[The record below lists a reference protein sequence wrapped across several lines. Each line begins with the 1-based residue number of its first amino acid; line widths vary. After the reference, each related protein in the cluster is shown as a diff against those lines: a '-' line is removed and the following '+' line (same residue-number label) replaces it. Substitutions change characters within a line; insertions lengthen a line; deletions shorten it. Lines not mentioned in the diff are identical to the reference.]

1 MRAIDKTE
9 RSKQKERGTSRVSEF
24 LSSID
29 AIASVTKQS
38 DNRLMIRYG
47 RQDHT
52 KQILVLTD
60 DGKNEGLFAEVYLTS
75 RPHQSYAIQT
85 KLGELFD
92 GEVDY
97 IFYLSGQT
105 LFTLPA
111 VKFRYWLDHNTD
123 MLRHECFFES
133 DNGCEIRHHGYIV
146 PRQKLRSDFAK
157 GDVRVSIFL
166 FRQNVKTGKTDY
178 IQEI

>member
-24 LSSID
+24 LSSLD

-60 DGKNEGLFAEVYLTS
+60 DGK
-75 RPHQSYAIQT
+75 
-85 KLGELFD
+85 
-92 GEVDY
+92 
-97 IFYLSGQT
+97 
-105 LFTLPA
+105 TLPA

-166 FRQNVKTGKTDY
+166 FRQNTKTGKTDY